1 MKYIS
6 RIDHIPQLTESDK
19 AAMRLVEER
28 YVFRATDYYLKLIDW
43 DDPRDP
49 IRQLILPRIEELND
63 WGRLDASDESAN
75 TVGQGIQHKY
85 PDTALL
91 LCNEVCGGYCRY
103 CFRKRLFMD
112 GNDEVSKDVSAGIAY
127 IAAHPEI
134 SNVLLTGGDPLIM
147 STRRL
152 SEIIA
157 ALRRIPH
164 VRVIRLG
171 SKMPAFN
178 PARILDDDALLEML
192 ALHSTADKRIYLM
205 AHFDHPRE
213 LTDTALRA
221 LDRLTRSG
229 VILTN
234 QCPIIRGVNDDAAV
248 LSELFRRLSWI
259 GCTPYYLFQG
269 RPTSGND
276 PYRVPIVE
284 GWYLFQAAL
293 SWGAGLA
300 RRARFVM
307 SHASGKIEI
316 LMVDDAHI
324 HLRYH
329 RAKNPAHSGR
339 LLVCERDDE
348 ACWLDELK
356 VLKTLP
362 MRGPAPSA
370 SPRYQRPAGR
380 GAPLRPAA

>member
-6 RIDHIPQLTESDK
+6 RIDHIPQLNESDK

-63 WGRLDASDESAN
+63 WGRLDPCDEAAN
-75 TVGQGIQHKY
+75 TVAHGIQHKY

-127 IAAHPEI
+127 IAGHPEI
-134 SNVLLTGGDPLIM
+134 TNVLLTGGDPLIM

-157 ALRRIPH
+157 ALRQIPH

-178 PARILDDDALLEML
+178 PVRILDDDALLDML
-192 ALHSTADKRIYLM
+192 ARHSTADKRIYLM

-221 LDRLTRSG
+221 LDELTRSG

-284 GWYLFQAAL
+284 GWNLFQAAVG
-293 SWGAGLA
+293 WGAGLA

-329 RAKNPAHSGR
+329 RAKNPAHSGQ
-339 LLVCERDDE
+339 LLICERDDE

-356 VLKTLP
+356 VLKTLA
-362 MRGPAPSA
+362 MRAPAPAA
-370 SPRYQRPAGR
+370 SPRCQRPAGR